1 LLHQIIHLFH
11 LRFLWQEGI
20 DLLTKQQ
27 NKTKQNKTK
36 QNKTKQNKTKQNK
49 QNKKQN
55 KTKQNKKKNEHYDQ

>member
-36 QNKTKQNKTKQNK
+36 QNKTKQNKTNK
-49 QNKKQN
+49 TKN
-55 KTKQNKKKNEHYDQ
+55 KTKQNKTKKE

>member
-36 QNKTKQNKTKQNK
+36 QNKTKQNK

-55 KTKQNKKKNEHYDQ
+55 KTKQNKKRMSTMTNE

>member
-36 QNKTKQNKTKQNK
+36 QNKTKQNK

-55 KTKQNKKKNEHYDQ
+55 KTKQKKNEHYDQ